1 MKKKVIVIITLLA
14 ALAFFSI
21 MFSIVNLNNNKIY
34 SKITIQNLSVSGKE
48 QETVNE
54 ELNKKYSQKKL
65 DGIKLI
71 HGDYE
76 TTISFDQ
83 LGVSA
88 NIADA
93 CAEAYAIGRNGNI
106 ISNNYSILLRFFVPV
121 NIKLDISFDEK
132 SIDTIISDVE
142 SKLPDVMIDNNYYI
156 EGNKLIIT
164 KGKSGV
170 KINKDS
176 LKSMII
182 EEIKDFS
189 DENNIIEIPVENVN
203 PEEINIEEIAK
214 EITSEP
220 QDAYLSE
227 DPLEVHADKDG
238 IKLGIS
244 IDEAKKIL
252 EEEKNEY
259 EIPLTIT
266 KANVTVMDLG
276 EDAFPNLLG
285 TCTTNYDASNIN
297 RNNNLQLAANKING
311 TIVNP
316 GEVFSYNQTVGER
329 TIAAGYKEAKAYANG
344 KVVLDVGG
352 GICQLSSTL
361 YNSVLLSNLEV
372 VERRSHYFKTSYLPA
387 GRDATVSWGAV
398 DFKFKNNRKYPVK
411 INAVAQD
418 GIVKVEIYG
427 IIQEDDYD
435 VKIES
440 EETSIIPKETQ
451 YEKDS
456 TLKKGEEVIVQQGE
470 DGCTSETYKLL
481 YKNGLLVSKT
491 LVSKDTYNDLPTII
505 KKND

>member
-83 LGVSA
+83 LGVST

-93 CAEAYAIGRNGNI
+93 CAKAYAIGRNGNI

-121 NIKLDISFDEK
+121 NIELDISFDEK
-132 SIDTIISDVE
+132 SIDTIINDVE

-156 EGNKLIIT
+156 DGNKLIIT

-170 KINKDS
+170 KINKDT
-176 LKSMII
+176 LKSLII

-203 PEEINIEEIAK
+203 PEEINIEEIAD

-227 DPLEVHADKDG
+227 EPLEVHADKDG

-244 IDEAKKIL
+244 IDE
-252 EEEKNEY
+252 
-259 EIPLTIT
+259 
-266 KANVTVMDLG
+266 
-276 EDAFPNLLG
+276 
-285 TCTTNYDASNIN
+285 
-297 RNNNLQLAANKING
+297 
-311 TIVNP
+311 
-316 GEVFSYNQTVGER
+316 
-329 TIAAGYKEAKAYANG
+329 
-344 KVVLDVGG
+344 
-352 GICQLSSTL
+352 
-361 YNSVLLSNLEV
+361 
-372 VERRSHYFKTSYLPA
+372 
-387 GRDATVSWGAV
+387 
-398 DFKFKNNRKYPVK
+398 
-411 INAVAQD
+411 
-418 GIVKVEIYG
+418 
-427 IIQEDDYD
+427 
-435 VKIES
+435 
-440 EETSIIPKETQ
+440 
-451 YEKDS
+451 
-456 TLKKGEEVIVQQGE
+456 
-470 DGCTSETYKLL
+470 
-481 YKNGLLVSKT
+481 
-491 LVSKDTYNDLPTII
+491 I
-505 KKND
+505 K